1 MKNRILAM
9 LLVLAMALSLAAC
22 GGAAPAAPAAP
33 AESKAPAQNEPA
45 AEVTVEPADGE
56 SQMAALANAVY
67 TNKNTGMGMYPGTS
81 EKGAITVECSTMNVM
96 NTVKMTYATEL
107 AIARHTYDA
116 LIKLDGNNNPYG
128 AAAESWESS
137 EDGMTWTFKIREGA
151 KWVDST
157 GAVVADVT
165 ANDFVFAWSELI
177 NPENASEYASF
188 GMVFKNAQAYWDY
201 KSGESE
207 TEVTLD
213 EVGFKAVDD
222 YTLVVELEDYQP
234 YFLQTV
240 KFEVLSPV
248 YEPFYT
254 EVGAEAYG
262 SAPDKMLYNGPFYM
276 TEWITDNKIVVE
288 KNDAWYDA
296 ANVSLEKINFV
307 KYTDRN
313 TAINAFQG
321 GEIDI
326 IDLANGD
333 QSAMFT
339 AEGYNVDSF
348 AGGYS
353 FFFYCNNLDE
363 AGVASHEGSKLSDMR
378 SVNLR
383 KAISYALDRTQL
395 IATVYKN
402 QNSSPDCFS
411 LGISSVDGGSFGD
424 VVKAANGGALYN
436 ATADTAKAQEYLAK
450 ALEDLGY
457 TDASQIDITLM
468 TSEGTANELQSQVV
482 QEQLRKNLG
491 IEAKIEVLTIGEARS
506 RRNAKNY
513 DMFAGGW
520 GPDYNDPMTDLELW
534 TTNNSNNHTGYA
546 SEAFDALIDSTKT
559 ETDPVAREK
568 LFVQA
573 EQLLAED
580 MPIIP
585 NYWRAEEYL
594 ASEKIATGALRL
606 PFQYYNLIY
615 TTLAD

>member
-1 MKNRILAM
+1 MKNRILAL

-22 GGAAPAAPAAP
+22 GGSDKPAATQAPAQGDSAPAAEAAP
-33 AESKAPAQNEPA
+33 GVSEAAQ
-45 AEVTVEPADGE
+45 
-56 SQMAALANAVY
+56 LANSVY
-67 TNKNTGMGMYPGTS
+67 TNANVGKGMYPGTS
-81 EKGAITVECSTMNVM
+81 EKGAITVECSTMDVM
-96 NTVKMTYATEL
+96 NTIKMTYATEL
-107 AIARHTYDA
+107 AVARHTYDA
-116 LIKLDGNNNPYG
+116 LVKLDGNNAICP

-137 EDGMTWTFKIREGA
+137 DDGMVWTFKLRQGA

-177 NPENASEYASF
+177 NPANASEYSSF

-201 KSGESE
+201 KSGEST

-213 EVGFKAVDD
+213 QVGFKALDD
-222 YTLVVELEDYQP
+222 YTLQVELENYQP

-248 YEPFYT
+248 YEPFYN
-254 EVGAEAYG
+254 EVGADAYG
-262 SAPDKMLYNGPFYM
+262 TAPDKMLYNGAFYM
-276 TEWITDNKIVVE
+276 TEWVTDNKIVVV
-288 KNDAWYDA
+288 KNPNWYDA
-296 ANVSLEKINFV
+296 DSVSLEKITFA

-333 QSAMFT
+333 QSGMFT

-353 FFFYCNNLDE
+353 FYFYVNNLDE
-363 AGVASHEGSKLSDMR
+363 AGVAANEGSKLSDMR

-383 KAISYALDRTQL
+383 KAVSYAIDRTQL
-395 IATVYKN
+395 INTVFKN
-402 QNSSPDCFS
+402 QNTAPGCFS

-424 VVKAANGGALYN
+424 VVVAANGGQPLYN
-436 ATADTAKAQEYLAK
+436 ATADVAKAQEYLAA

-468 TSEGTANELQSQVV
+468 TSESSTNELFSQVV

-491 IEAKIEVLTIGEARS
+491 IEAKIEVLTIGEARA

-534 TTNNSNNHTGYA
+534 TTTNSNNHTGYA
-546 SEAFDALIDSTKT
+546 SEVYDGLIEQTKT
-559 ETDPVAREK
+559 ETDPAAREQI
-568 LFVQA
+568 FVKA
-573 EQLLAED
+573 ELQLAED

-585 NYWRAEEYL
+585 TYWRAEEYL
-594 ASEKIATGALRL
+594 ASEKIASGALRL